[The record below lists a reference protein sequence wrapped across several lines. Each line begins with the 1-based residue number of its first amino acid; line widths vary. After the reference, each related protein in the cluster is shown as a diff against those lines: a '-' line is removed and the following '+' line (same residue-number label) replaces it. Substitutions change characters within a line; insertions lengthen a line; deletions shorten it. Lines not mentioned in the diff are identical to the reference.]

1 MSRLKS
7 KGSVQA
13 RQRTDCLPSNY
24 KTLVHLRIDGPTAAL
39 ADIPQVSELLTGVMA
54 GADEVLAKA
63 AVHLPA
69 PALAAAGSLHIGVLH
84 RVVVRR
90 LFVLVERGVVVAHE
104 LVCQGRR
111 DVVRIG
117 RDL

>member
-13 RQRTDCLPSNY
+13 HQRTDCLPSNH
-24 KTLVHLRIDGPTAAL
+24 KTPVHLRIDGPTAAL

-63 AVHLPA
+63 AIHLPA
-69 PALAAAGSLHIGVLH
+69 PALAATWPLHVGILH
-84 RVVVRR
+84 RVVLRR
-90 LFVLVERGVVVAHE
+90 LLVFVQGERVIVH
-104 LVCQGRR
+104 
-111 DVVRIG
+111 
-117 RDL
+117 